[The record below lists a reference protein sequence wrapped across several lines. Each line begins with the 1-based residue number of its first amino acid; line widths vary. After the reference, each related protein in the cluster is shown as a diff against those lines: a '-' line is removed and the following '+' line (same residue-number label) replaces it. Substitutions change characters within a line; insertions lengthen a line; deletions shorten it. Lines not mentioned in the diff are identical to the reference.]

1 MRLVCLRAPRV
12 EAGAPLFAVV
22 VLGQLL
28 TVGLIW
34 LTVLAPNQF
43 AVVFLTNLWL
53 FLVFGV
59 GYVTWSFFRSR
70 GWIRPD
76 TGTGLVVAAL
86 GLASRILCETCL
98 FALFAMG
105 GWDHT
110 GLSLLEVR
118 PDERLAFIAWVLRN
132 GGLLAFVLGLAFTAW
147 AVWQDLRDREK
158 ASLRVRGQWVFS
170 RVRRRSREF
179 PL

>member
-1 MRLVCLRAPRV
+1 MRLACLRAPRA
-12 EAGAPLFAVV
+12 EANVPLFAVV

-28 TVGLIW
+28 TVGVIW
-34 LTVLAPNQF
+34 SMVLAPNQF
-43 AVVFLTNLWL
+43 AVAFLTNLWL
-53 FLVFGV
+53 FLVYGV

-70 GWIRPD
+70 GRIRSD
-76 TGTGLVVAAL
+76 TGIGLVVAAL
-86 GLASRILCETCL
+86 GLASRIVCETCL
-98 FALFAMG
+98 FAFFAFG
-105 GWDHT
+105 GWNYT

-132 GGLLAFVLGLAFTAW
+132 GGLLAFVLGLAFTGRS
-147 AVWQDLRDREK
+147 VWQDMWDTER
-158 ASLRVRGQWVFS
+158 ASPRVPGRWVFS